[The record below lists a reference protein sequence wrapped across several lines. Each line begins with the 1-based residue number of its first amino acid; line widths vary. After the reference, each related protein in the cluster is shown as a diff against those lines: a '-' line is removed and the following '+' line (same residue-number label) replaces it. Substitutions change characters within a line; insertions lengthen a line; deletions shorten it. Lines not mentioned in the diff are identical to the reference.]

1 MLRHDDHVVDYVDDY
16 LHDLLEADDA
26 RYVRRH
32 CDFCPICGLAMEQAR
47 QRLAL
52 VQSGPPSEPS
62 QELIARTVARVKDRV
77 EWGSRMRK
85 IAWRSFAGA
94 MVAAVLIIGMC
105 HLYYLNLSPTPY
117 DLRVVAQS
125 EMLSDTEASL
135 RAVLV
140 RDAGATP
147 VAGAKVNIDLLD
159 PGTKNVVHLA
169 SFTTDRLG
177 TGQPRFRLPAWQD
190 GKYEL
195 RITATPSGTTEHITR
210 SIKLQRSWKV
220 MLSTDK
226 PVYQPGQTIHVRALA
241 LRRPDLKPVVGQETV
256 FSLVD
261 PKGNVLF
268 KHRSPTSKFGITSA
282 DCELADEILEGAYE
296 IRCTIGDVESK
307 STVEVKRYV
316 LPKFNIALDLDQP
329 YYQPGQRMNL
339 TVRSAYFFGK
349 PVADAA
355 VEATL
360 RGASGDQAGAGPFWR
375 LPAAET
381 YTVKTDARGQA
392 RLALMVPAQ
401 LLGREQ
407 DSGDARVWLEV
418 LVRDTAGQEQRRTIS
433 RVVTGKP
440 LRIEVIPESGQLVQG
455 VPNTVYLLTTY
466 ADGRPAKAR
475 VAISGLDHELQTSDL
490 GAASFE
496 LTPKVAQMDLTA
508 RAVDAQGISATT
520 QVSLKCGETQSTFAV
535 RTDKAVYT
543 GGQTMKLTIL
553 GGGSEPVFVDLI
565 KDGQTLLT
573 QTVEVAK
580 GRGECQIDL
589 PPEVSGTLQLSA
601 YRIGEAG
608 LPVHKTRVLFVQPAQ
623 QLKLDVAKDKQE
635 YRPGDE
641 AELRFTLRDAK
652 GLATPGAISLAAVD
666 EAVFSVLEQ
675 ATGMERLFFALEQ
688 ELLKPIYTI
697 YGWSPDFSSTA
708 SPREK
713 DELEQTLFSRASQA
727 PRETKLT
734 RRQLMERAAQ
744 ILGEDV
750 RDASLGPDGADD
762 DRPVDAA
769 ELGQMLRD
777 TSLDA
782 EQRQMILAG
791 GTGYGIVAA
800 SHPEQERRIS
810 LRRHWGVDV
819 AETAWGVLGVIV
831 GVVLVGWILF
841 SVRIPLLTCLLMLFL
856 LGLLVSIMLPSL
868 NASKERANRVKVA
881 SNLRQIGEVLEL
893 THAPPGFGGDPTKSL
908 SPRIRQWFPE
918 TLLWRPELITDER
931 GEASLPVSLADSI
944 TTWRLSASAVA
955 ADGRLGGLQS
965 SIRVFQPFFV
975 DINLPV
981 ALTRGDEIA
990 IPVVVYNYLDR
1001 PQSVELT
1008 LDNAGNGFE
1017 LLDVPNKRI
1026 DLVPGDVKA
1035 TSYRLRFGKVG
1046 RQQIQITARG
1056 NSVADAIRRDVEVLP
1071 DGRRIERVVNGSLSQ
1086 PAQLDLSLPADAIEG
1101 SARLIVKIHPSTFSQ
1116 VVEGLDGIFQMP
1128 YGCFEQ
1134 TSSTTYPNIMA
1145 LSYLR
1150 RTGKTVPA
1158 VEAKAKQYINLG
1170 YQRLVGFEVSG
1181 GGFDW
1186 FGQSPAN
1193 VLLTAYGLMEFQDM
1207 ADVHDVDSKLIDRT
1221 RAWLMSRRSANGSWP
1236 ADAHMIHDGLSDSVL
1251 RGADPNL
1258 ATTAYVA
1265 WAVFGTNPDT
1275 TDAVP
1280 TLAYLRGQ
1288 QPASIADPYIVAV
1301 LANALLAMD
1310 PTGRDAAPALNR
1322 LQQLK
1327 QSSPD
1332 GKLVWW
1338 DQPANSRTAF
1348 CSAGRSSSVET
1359 TALATLAMVQSK
1371 LDPATVRS
1379 ALAWLIEQ
1387 KDANGTWQST
1397 HATVLALKALLAG
1410 TGKPLG
1416 ADAAR
1421 RIQVTLGDVA
1431 AKDIVIPADQAEVM
1445 QQLDLSSQLRPGAN
1459 RLALRDVTDSASGYQ
1474 VTFRYHVPGSDPNP
1488 AQQPLAIDLTYDK
1501 TDIEVGQTMTARLT
1515 ITNRM
1520 TQTAPM
1526 VMLDLPIPA
1535 GFAVETDDLQKLVS
1549 SGVAARYQLTPRTVI
1564 VYLRSLRP
1572 DAPLQA
1578 AYRLKATMPVQITV
1592 PPARVYE
1599 YYDPQRQGT
1608 SAPQALKARPAA

>member
-1 MLRHDDHVVDYVDDY
+1 MLRHDDHVVDYVDDC
-16 LHDLLEADDA
+16 LHDLLEEDDA

-32 CDFCPICGLAMEQAR
+32 CESCPICGPAMEQAR
-47 QRLAL
+47 QRLAM
-52 VQSGPPSEPS
+52 VQSAPPSEPS
-62 QELIARTVARVKDRV
+62 QELIAQTMVRVKSRAVWGGRV
-77 EWGSRMRK
+77 SK

-94 MVAAVLIIGMC
+94 MAAAVLIIGVC
-105 HLYYLNLSPTPY
+105 HLYFLNLSPTPY

-125 EMLSDTEASL
+125 EMLSDTETSL

-140 RDAGATP
+140 RDAGTTP
-147 VAGAKVNIDLLD
+147 VAGAKVSIDLLD
-159 PGTKNVVHLA
+159 PGTRNVVHLA

-177 TGQPRFRLPAWQD
+177 TGQPKFRLPAWKD

-195 RITATPSGTTEHITR
+195 RITASPSGSTEQITR

-241 LRRPDLKPVVGQETV
+241 LRRPDLKPVAGQETV

-261 PKGNVLF
+261 PKGNILF

-296 IRCTIGDVESK
+296 IRCTVGDVESK
-307 STVEVKRYV
+307 STVDVKRYV
-316 LPKFNIALDLDQP
+316 LPKFNITLDLDKP
-329 YYQPGQRMNL
+329 YYQPGERMNL
-339 TVRSAYFFGK
+339 TIRSAYFFGK
-349 PVADAA
+349 PVADGTIE
-355 VEATL
+355 VSL
-360 RGASGDQAGAGPFWR
+360 RDVTDRSEVSA
-375 LPAAET
+375 
-381 YTVKTDARGQA
+381 KTDARGEA
-392 RLALMVPAQ
+392 KLELVLPSRIV
-401 LLGREQ
+401 GREQ
-407 DSGDARVWLEV
+407 DSSDGRVWLEV
-418 LVRDTAGQEQRRTIS
+418 LVRDSAGQEQRRTIS
-433 RVVTGKP
+433 RVVTVKP
-440 LRIEVIPESGQLVQG
+440 LRIELIPESGQLVQG
-455 VPNTVYLLTTY
+455 IPNTVYVLATY
-466 ADGRPAKAR
+466 ADGRPARAR
-475 VAISGLDHELQTSDL
+475 IAISGLDRELQTSEL

-496 LTPKVAQMDLTA
+496 LTPKAEKLDLTA
-508 RAVDAQGISATT
+508 RAIDAQGISADA
-520 QVSLKCGETQSTFAV
+520 QLSLKCGESQNTFAV

-543 GGQTMKLTIL
+543 GGQTIKLTIL

-601 YRIGEAG
+601 YRIGESA
-608 LPVHKTRVLFVQPAQ
+608 LPVHQTRILFVQPAQ
-623 QLKLDVAKDKQE
+623 QLKLDVAKDKEE

-641 AELRFTLRDAK
+641 AKLRFTLRDAK

-697 YGWSPDFSSTA
+697 YGWSPDFGSTA
-708 SPREK
+708 SPRDK
-713 DELEQTLFSRASQA
+713 DELEQTLFSRASQV

-734 RRQLMERAAQ
+734 RRELMERAAQ
-744 ILGEDV
+744 VLGVDRRSMFMEP
-750 RDASLGPDGADD
+750 DAAND
-762 DRPVDAA
+762 DRPVSAA
-769 ELGQMLRD
+769 ELAEWLREA
-777 TSLDA
+777 SFEP
-782 EQRQMILAG
+782 EQREQILG
-791 GTGYGIVAA
+791 GANGYGIVAA
-800 SHPEQERRIS
+800 TYLEKDRRIWS
-810 LRRHWGVDV
+810 QRYNGLKV
-819 AETAWGVLGVIV
+819 AETAWFALSVIV
-831 GVVLVGWILF
+831 GLVALGW
-841 SVRIPLLTCLLMLFL
+841 LLYRVHVSLLAMLLMAFL
-856 LGLLVSIMLPSL
+856 GILLASIMLPAL
-868 NASKERANRVKVA
+868 NASKERANTVKSA
-881 SNLRQIGEVLEL
+881 SNLRQLGQVL
-893 THAPPGFGGDPTKSL
+893 AMDVSPPVRSYVGDQTQSL

-1001 PQSVELT
+1001 PQSVDLT
-1008 LDNAGNGFE
+1008 LDKAGNGFE
-1017 LLDVPNKRI
+1017 LLDVPSKHI

-1035 TSYRLRFGKVG
+1035 LSYRMRFGKVG

-1056 NSVADAIRRDVEVLP
+1056 NGVADAIRREIEVVS

-1086 PAQLDLSLPADAIEG
+1086 PAQLDLSLPAEAIEG

-1186 FGQSPAN
+1186 FGNPPAN

-1207 ADVHDVDSKLIDRT
+1207 AEVHDVDSKLIERT
-1221 RAWLMSRRSANGSWP
+1221 RTWLMSKRTVNGSWP

-1265 WAVFGTNPDT
+1265 WAVFGKNSDT
-1275 TDAVP
+1275 TDAAP

-1288 QPASIADPYIVAV
+1288 QPDRIADPYLVAV
-1301 LANALLAMD
+1301 LANTLQAMD
-1310 PTGRDAAPALNR
+1310 PTGREALPAINR
-1322 LQQLK
+1322 LQAMK

-1338 DQPANSRTAF
+1338 DQPANLRTAF
-1348 CSAGRSSSVET
+1348 CGAGRSSSVET
-1359 TALATLAMVQSK
+1359 TALATLAMIQSK
-1371 LDPATVRS
+1371 IDPATVRS
-1379 ALAWLIEQ
+1379 ALAWLIQQ
-1387 KDANGTWQST
+1387 KDASGTWHST

-1416 ADAAR
+1416 ADTTR
-1421 RIQVTLGDVA
+1421 RIQVTLGGTTSE
-1431 AKDIVIPADQAEVM
+1431 IVIPADQAEVM
-1445 QQLDLSSQLRPGAN
+1445 QQLDLSGQLRPGDN
-1459 RLALRDVTDSASGYQ
+1459 RLTLRDATGSVSGYQ
-1474 VTFRYHVPGSDPNP
+1474 VTFRYHAPGAEPIA
-1488 AQQPLAIDLTYDK
+1488 AQQPLSIDLTYDK
-1501 TDIEVGQTMTARLT
+1501 TDIEVGQTMTARCT
-1515 ITNRM
+1515 VANRT

-1535 GFAVETDDLQKLVS
+1535 GFSVETDDLEKLVS
-1549 SGVAARYQLTPRTVI
+1549 SGVAARYQITPRTVI
-1564 VYLRSLRP
+1564 VYLRSLKP
-1572 DAPLQA
+1572 DAPLTVT
-1578 AYRLKATMPVQITV
+1578 YRLKATMPVQITV

-1599 YYDPQRQGT
+1599 YYDPARQGVSTPT
-1608 SAPQALKARPAA
+1608 SLRAKMAA